1 MTQPFLDPFDQ
12 TSRIPPLSQ
21 TSIQYNRELARKP
34 TDCPRNIHIRYNSF
48 PSMALQVDQHPFR
61 TRPVI
66 YGFSER
72 SQQQVIHFRVVCAMS
87 LFEQLLGFLL
97 RPADRHNL
105 TVPKQCIVI
114 RKILRQR
121 LREAGFCLFDMLP
134 VSKLPLHR
142 RAIRIGRQLLGPY
155 LE

>member
-12 TSRIPPLSQ
+12 TSGISTLSQ

-34 TDCPRNIHIRYNSF
+34 ADRPRNIHIRYNGF
-48 PSMALQVDQHPFR
+48 PSMAFQVDQHSFG

-66 YGFSER
+66 DGFSER

-87 LFEQLLGFLL
+87 LFEQLLSFLL

-105 TVPKQCIVI
+105 TVSEQGFIIC
-114 RKILRQR
+114 KILRQR
-121 LREAGFCLFDMLP
+121 LRQAGFCLFDMLP
-134 VSKLPLHR
+134 V
-142 RAIRIGRQLLGPY
+142 G
-155 LE
+155 